1 MQIIRNKNI
10 LILGRISKPLYKVSQ
25 YLRFRKPDSMLIN
38 LEPLFVQKVFVI
50 SDTIFIFMFISIHC
64 MHFETESRSKN
75 SHKNNLCG
83 SFLNLRKSSK

>member
-50 SDTIFIFMFISIHC
+50 SDTIFIFYLFLYTVCILKQNHA
-64 MHFETESRSKN
+64 EKN
-75 SHKNNLCG
+75 SHKN
-83 SFLNLRKSSK
+83 